1 MNEEGGTEMI
11 PVVVRKVK
19 IGEGIPKICVPI
31 VGRTETEILGQA
43 RLIRNLPADI
53 VEWRADWYQEVFDWE
68 KMRRVLS
75 QLRKILDDIPILFT
89 FRTSMEGG
97 EMEIGD
103 QEYLQLNQKVAE
115 TEFVDLIDV
124 EVFSKKSVA
133 KDVID
138 YARMRNICVIAS
150 NHDFVKTSRKEELIT
165 TLQEMERS
173 GADILKIAVMPT
185 CEADVE
191 TLLDA
196 TKEMAEKT
204 EKPLITMSMSKLGE
218 ISRTTGERYGS
229 AVTFGTAGEASAPGQ
244 IPVRELKMRLEEFH
258 EPQIK
263 KG

>member
-75 QLRKILDDIPILFT
+75 QLRTILDDIPILFT

-133 KDVID
+133 
-138 YARMRNICVIAS
+138 
-150 NHDFVKTSRKEELIT
+150 
-165 TLQEMERS
+165 TLCCP
-173 GADILKIAVMPT
+173 ADPPKYSLAVCLTNFM
-185 CEADVE
+185 
-191 TLLDA
+191 
-196 TKEMAEKT
+196 
-204 EKPLITMSMSKLGE
+204 
-218 ISRTTGERYGS
+218 
-229 AVTFGTAGEASAPGQ
+229 
-244 IPVRELKMRLEEFH
+244 
-258 EPQIK
+258 
-263 KG
+263 